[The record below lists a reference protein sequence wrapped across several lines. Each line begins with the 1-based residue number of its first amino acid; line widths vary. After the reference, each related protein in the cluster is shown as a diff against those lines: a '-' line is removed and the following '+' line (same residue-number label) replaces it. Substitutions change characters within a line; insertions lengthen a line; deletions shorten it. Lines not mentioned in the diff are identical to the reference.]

1 MYKAPPSDD
10 RLLDSR
16 IKNSTRLNKSTVS
29 GHRSGFKVGAVT
41 CFFCF
46 VTNREIR
53 DTCIRRDQISH
64 YTKYNGWGRPHKSGK
79 RSYPYVKS
87 RLKHRIPIGHG
98 FIATKKEISKCRR
111 ARVWGDA
118 RGDQKPETF
127 CWGLMEGT
135 SGVNPCR
142 KVGRWYWICLNNF
155 VLICRLGWGGGA
167 VETPD
172 PPPPPPPWLCH
183 WCTTNH
189 NRMANLQPWITT
201 ITQAWLAYEIAG
213 TVTVWRHILGH

>member
-16 IKNSTRLNKSTVS
+16 IKKSTRLNKSTVS

-53 DTCIRRDQISH
+53 DTCIRRGQISH

-111 ARVWGDA
+111 AR
-118 RGDQKPETF
+118 RPETGDILLGPNGGNQ
-127 CWGLMEGT
+127 WRKSMSK
-135 SGVNPCR
+135 SGEM
-142 KVGRWYWICLNNF
+142 ILNLF
-155 VLICRLGWGGGA
+155 K
-167 VETPD
+167 
-172 PPPPPPPWLCH
+172 
-183 WCTTNH
+183 
-189 NRMANLQPWITT
+189 
-201 ITQAWLAYEIAG
+201 
-213 TVTVWRHILGH
+213 